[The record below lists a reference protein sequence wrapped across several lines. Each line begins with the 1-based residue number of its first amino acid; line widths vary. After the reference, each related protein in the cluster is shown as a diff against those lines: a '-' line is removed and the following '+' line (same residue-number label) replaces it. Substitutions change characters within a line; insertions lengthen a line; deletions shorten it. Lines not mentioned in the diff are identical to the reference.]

1 MSGMPYMFNTKEQSI
16 QGKQQKKNYTPIN
29 SYKPSGNLV
38 YEEDLLNKIGDK
50 FL

>member
-1 MSGMPYMFNTKEQSI
+1 MFNTKEQTN
-16 QGKQQKKNYTPIN
+16 QTKQPKKNYTPIN

-38 YEEDLLNKIGDK
+38 YEEELLNKIEDK